1 MTAENAKR
9 PPVLALDT
17 SLEDARLDGE
27 RVWLTSN
34 EYRVLEH
41 LASKPGTAFSRVT
54 LARGLGTQD
63 VRTVDTHVKNIRAKL
78 HENARRPYWLKTVHG
93 IGYRLDLPDAPG
105 ERIQDNLSD
114 SGRIFRSAGG
124 DATLEI
130 SEERHRIIL
139 NGVDISPTTSEY
151 QVLLAL
157 IHHAGEAIDKEALS
171 EEALG
176 IGFLASGRLLASHIK
191 NLRKK
196 LDDPARNP
204 RWIATIHGFGFRF
217 VGEEETSPQVAEDP
231 RAAELAQA
239 AQQLADYLSMSN
251 GNIVIWN
258 DPNCLWHENLLRI
271 ELPKDVTILSED
283 PRSRFAL
290 LEKLYDAAPDEQI
303 VLHRTRRS
311 RIEQDDWLADIEA
324 YAEHFAPDFSPSHE
338 APHQPD
344 EASEDKTHGPH
355 SIPDADIARIKEGL
369 TSDWYTPQGFQL
381 AVKALCDNNGL
392 FDAAEPEPWQLGF
405 RSCGDCVLR
414 SSWRTPDAYYRT
426 LFSHALVTEESIPQD
441 MRQTFTF
448 IQFVNSSIMKGAF
461 YPYDDSTFITPA
473 GLTELE
479 ITPSDMD
486 AFARD
491 AAKRGIESGVPQF
504 TVPWL
509 RINAADLPLL
519 AYGLSDAFYESVLLS
534 RKRYCTRG
542 HLGGR
547 RIFAEPHT
555 QARGRDLIASLLTHE
570 ASLDIDELLDIL
582 REAYGIDITISQL
595 VTLIRKTSLFY
606 SPELDR
612 VYASHDQFIREVE

>member
-1 MTAENAKR
+1 MAAENAKR

-27 RVWLTSN
+27 RAWLTSN

-54 LARGLGTQD
+54 LAQGLGTQD

-124 DATLEI
+124 NATLEI

-151 QVLLAL
+151 QVLLTL

-176 IGFLASGRLLASHIK
+176 VGFLASGRLLASHIK

-231 RAAELAQA
+231 RAAELAQT

-251 GNIVIWN
+251 DNIVIWN
-258 DPNCLWHENLLRI
+258 DPNNLWGEALSHL
-271 ELPKDVTILSED
+271 ELPKDITLLSEGTD
-283 PRSRFAL
+283 SRFTL
-290 LEKLYDAAPDEQI
+290 LEKLYDATPDEQI
-303 VLHRTRRS
+303 VLHRTRRP

-324 YAEHFAPDFSPSHE
+324 YADHFTPDPPLSNTPPRQRDDAS
-338 APHQPD
+338 D
-344 EASEDKTHGPH
+344 EEKLGSRPL
-355 SIPDADIARIKEGL
+355 PDAVIARIAEEL
-369 TSDWYTPQGFQL
+369 TSDWYTPHGFQL
-381 AVKALCDNNGL
+381 AVKELCDQSGVPNM
-392 FDAAEPEPWQLGF
+392 AEPEPWQLGF
-405 RSCGDCVLR
+405 RSFGDCVLR
-414 SSWRTPDAYYRT
+414 SIWRAPDAYYRS
-426 LFSHALVTEESIPQD
+426 LFSHALVTEDSIPES
-441 MRQTFTF
+441 MRQTFSF
-448 IQFVNSSIMKGAF
+448 IQFLNSSIMKGAL
-461 YPYDDSTFITPA
+461 YPYDDDTFITPA
-473 GLTELE
+473 GLAELE
-479 ITPSDMD
+479 ISPSDLDSFAAD
-486 AFARD
+486 AT
-491 AAKRGIESGVPQF
+491 KRSVEFGVPQF
-504 TVPWL
+504 TIPWL
-509 RINAADLPLL
+509 RINAAELPLF

-534 RKRYCTRG
+534 RRRFCTRG

-547 RIFAEPHT
+547 RIFAEPHA
-555 QARGRDLIASLLTHE
+555 QARGRDLIASLLALE
-570 ASLDIDELLDIL
+570 NSLNIDELLDIL
-582 REAYGIDITISQL
+582 QESYGINITITQL
-595 VTLIRKTSLFY
+595 VSLIRKTSLFY

-612 VYASHDQFIREVE
+612 VYASHGQFVREVE